1 MTRALCL
8 RVVVLALALVLVAPA
23 CQAWPFRGTVVPVA
37 GALEAPTETP
47 AEVAAVPTETPVP
60 TQAAVIPTEMPATS
74 TPLPTPTEAAATST
88 PVPTPPATP
97 TPLEPP
103 TMPAPTA
110 IAVPPTA
117 TAAPGQPVY
126 HVVQL
131 GENLT
136 RIAMRYGITVQALA
150 GANTIWNVDR
160 VWAGLKLW
168 VPTYGTVVPQTYTVQ
183 MGDTLYS
190 IARRFR
196 TTVWAIAQ
204 TNGIWDVG
212 YIRIGQVLLLPAGTP
227 VLAPG
232 HPARLYVVQ
241 TGDTLSGIAWRFGAT
256 VWAIAQTN
264 AIAFPDLIYIGQTLY
279 IP

>member
-1 MTRALCL
+1 MTRTLCL
-8 RVVVLALALVLVAPA
+8 RVAVLALALVLVTSA
-23 CQAWPFRGTVVPVA
+23 CQAWPFGRTAVPVA

-47 AEVAAVPTETPVP
+47 AEATALPTETPVP
-60 TQAAVIPTEMPATS
+60 TQAAATPTEMPATS
-74 TPLPTPTEAAATST
+74 TPPPTPTEAVPPST
-88 PVPTPPATP
+88 PAPTPPATP
-97 TPLEPP
+97 TPLAPP
-103 TMPAPTA
+103 VTPAPTA
-110 IAVPPTA
+110 VAVAPAA
-117 TAAPGQPVY
+117 TAAAAQPVY
-126 HVVQL
+126 HVVQW

-150 GANTIWNVDR
+150 AANGIWNVDR
-160 VWAGLKLW
+160 VWAGLMLW
-168 VPTYGTVVPQTYTVQ
+168 VPVSGAVVPQTYTVQ
-183 MGDTLYS
+183 TGDTLYS
-190 IARRFR
+190 IARRFG

-212 YIRIGQVLLLPAGTP
+212 YIRIGQVLLPAGAP

-241 TGDTLSGIAWRFGAT
+241 TGDTLSGIAWRFGSS

-279 IP
+279 VP